1 MMNMQ
6 QAGLGAALGVPQKQG
21 QDLSGMM
28 SMMHMLKDV
37 PDQTL
42 ADVLAGKPVHL
53 DIEGTPTQVPQFAA
67 MLAAQGRQQ
76 LRTAMAGQQAQQP
89 SIKDQLLA
97 AEQQAA
103 NPQQMIVSP
112 QQGMAPPQQMEQ
124 GMPEPQAGLDQIP
137 APNMQHMAGGGITED
152 DVPSYAGTKNGSLV
166 QQPDY
171 LDYYKQ
177 EAESNNQKP
186 TEIYPG
192 YERDKNLFGN
202 IGEFLSDIPRKLTPV
217 GYTDSLKKIQDW
229 GQTPVNEQAKRFRS
243 ESSRTVQ
250 AANPDKYVPPPTG
263 VTGSWDTDSKKA
275 SSSKSSTTGSWDE
288 TPAETKKK
296 ETKTDQT
303 EGGLDNI
310 LKVKKAAG
318 PSAPASNAG
327 PKLISL
333 EDTQK
338 MLQADPMYQS
348 INNTISELKDKP
360 NRFQAMLDEQA
371 KQEPERKKEIEDIKN
386 QGIGQYMMQMG
397 AALVANP
404 QFGKAIQEGNTAGL
418 AALNMSR
425 KEIKELQKDYRDYN
439 LSIQKG
445 AEASEQ
451 GNRELAQRYQ
461 TSAIQLQTA
470 MGENVYRANQSN
482 IAAYK
487 APFENQLH
495 AAQAGYYNA
504 MPGIM
509 AEKNN
514 TRGDPNLKYELITPA
529 QASTAWKD
537 MPRGEKEKLANYG
550 VYNPI
555 QYQQYWNSGGKPLL
569 LDSLPTGSNTL
580 KLKPQ

>member
-6 QAGLGAALGVPQKQG
+6 QAGLGAALGAPQKQG

-28 SMMHMLKDV
+28 AMMNMLKDV

-103 NPQQMIVSP
+103 NPQQMIVPP
-112 QQGMAPPQQMEQ
+112 QQGMAPPQQAAQ
-124 GMPEPQAGLDQIP
+124 PEAPAGLDQIP
-137 APNMQHMAGGGITED
+137 APNMQQMAGGGITED

-177 EAESNNQKP
+177 EAAANNQKP

-202 IGEFLSDIPRKLTPV
+202 IGEFLSDIPKKLTPL

-229 GQTPVNEQAKRFRS
+229 GQTPVDEQAKRFRS
-243 ESSRTVQ
+243 ESSRTAQ
-250 AANPDKYVPPPTG
+250 AVNPDKYVPPPTG
-263 VTGSWDTDSKKA
+263 VTGSWDTDSKKV

-288 TPAETKKK
+288 TPAENKKK

-310 LKVKKAAG
+310 LKAKKAAG
-318 PSAPASNAG
+318 PSVPASNAG
-327 PKLISL
+327 PKIISL

-371 KQEPERKKEIEDIKN
+371 KQEPERKKEIEDTRN

-487 APFENQLH
+487 APFENSVNAAH
-495 AAQAGYYNA
+495 ANYYNV

-509 AEKNN
+509 AEKNTN
-514 TRGDPNLKYELITPA
+514 SGVKMSQITIQQAITDFNKATSDP
-529 QASTAWKD
+529 
-537 MPRGEKEKLANYG
+537 KEKRLL
-550 VYNPI
+550 I
-555 QYQQYWNSGGKPLL
+555 QNGITTPLLYQQAINNGTFGQPSFNVVQKPTSGRILE
-569 LDSLPTGSNTL
+569 
-580 KLKPQ
+580 